1 MEKGP
6 VAREC
11 SCSCN
16 GDPQNSE
23 NRCCKPMPPA
33 HAGENRTPWVIGAI
47 ETSTGK
53 IPQVSTEYT
62 PRDRFGAWKARWGI
76 GRMDYKVPPGLYG
89 VGNPDANSLVLVSAN
104 YKMSFDRL
112 RSELKGLDLW
122 ILVLDT
128 RGVNVWCAAGK
139 GTFGTEEL
147 VHRISQVRLPEIVT
161 HRALIVPQLGA
172 PGVSAHK
179 VLKLSGFRVLYGP
192 VRAADVPAF
201 IGRGLKATAAM
212 REVRFDMRDRLVLA
226 PFELVSTVK
235 PALLLLAV
243 LFLVNLIAGK
253 EGFALSLVSHTLA
266 DFIPYLGAVLTG
278 TVLTPLLLPYI
289 PGPAFAWKGW
299 LMGLLWAGVYVWFI
313 ASQASWTHGLF
324 YLLILPPIASYLA
337 MNFTGC
343 STYTSLSGVAK
354 EMKFA
359 VPAQLISA
367 VGGIILWVGGLL
379 LGF

>member
-1 MEKGP
+1 MEKGS
-6 VAREC
+6 VAGGC
-11 SCSCN
+11 SCSCSDDTQNRETGCCNQMPSANTN
-16 GDPQNSE
+16 GK
-23 NRCCKPMPPA
+23 CMPWMI
-33 HAGENRTPWVIGAI
+33 GEI
-47 ETSTGK
+47 ETSIGK

-62 PRDRFGAWKARWGI
+62 SSDRLGSWKARWGI
-76 GRMDYKVPPGLYG
+76 RRMDYKIPPGLYG

-112 RSELKGLDLW
+112 RSELKGLNLW

-128 RGVNVWCAAGK
+128 KGINVWCAAGK
-139 GTFGTEEL
+139 GTFGTEE
-147 VHRISQVRLPEIVT
+147 VVNRISQVQLPEIVT
-161 HRALIVPQLGA
+161 HRTLVVPQLGA

-179 VLKLSGFRVLYGP
+179 VLKLSGFKVVYGP

-201 IGRGLKATAAM
+201 ISAGLKATAAM

-235 PALLLLAV
+235 PALILFAV
-243 LFLVNLIAGK
+243 LFLVNLIVGK
-253 EGFALSLVSHTLA
+253 EAFALDSVSNAVA
-266 DFIPYLGAVLTG
+266 DFIPFMGAVLTG
-278 TVLTPLLLPYI
+278 TVLVPLLLPYI

-299 LMGLLWAGVYVWFI
+299 LMGLLWAGVYVWYI
-313 ASQASWTHGLF
+313 ASPLSWLHSLF
-324 YLLILPPIASYLA
+324 YFLILPPIASYLA

-359 VPAQLISA
+359 VPAQVISA
-367 VGGIILWVGGLL
+367 AGGVVLLVGGLF